1 MHQDNP
7 EIGAAFGPPLVYD
20 ALGVARALGLTFEQ
34 QFTTRRR
41 RLEKHGFPRPLPMTP
56 LRWSREAVNAWI
68 ASHHR
73 PTTPAAVDVERVT
86 DKRNPVIVALEN
98 YGRVA

>member
-1 MHQDNP
+1 MPSNHD
-7 EIGAAFGPPLVYD
+7 APLVYD

-41 RLEKHGFPRPLPMTP
+41 RLEKRGFPRPLPMTP
-56 LRWSREAVNAWI
+56 LRWSRQ
-68 ASHHR
+68 
-73 PTTPAAVDVERVT
+73 AVDAWVAGDHLPPSAAERIALPEPA
-86 DKRNPVIVALEN
+86 KRNPVIVALEN